1 MIRLKH
7 LLTEAAPL
15 SADNTFREKVKGWE
29 GPGPVDANKNHL
41 AYDDANPSVAAKP
54 GVPIRGTLTIG
65 YGTTGTVLPTLKA
78 GMKISPAT
86 AEKLLIKGI
95 ANHESKARQVI
106 PKYDSYP
113 TYVREAIL
121 NAIYRGDLGPAT
133 IKLINAGS
141 WSNVSAEY
149 LKHKN
154 YTNPGSMSGVVTR
167 MKSNADAFTRYSKE
181 LRVKTPPK
189 DPSIIGQTVYPIR
202 WEQFAN
208 VRETPDVDNGTL
220 GIGDNLI
227 TTVHYPDPIGMVIK
241 IKRGGDSKI
250 WYQVKLSNKARMLEP
265 SANPDV
271 SVYGWVRSDVANT
284 TGN

>member
-7 LLTEAAPL
+7 LLTEAATL
-15 SADNTFREKVKGWE
+15 SADDTFREKVKGWE
-29 GPGPVDANKNHL
+29 GPGPVDSNKNHL
-41 AYDDANPSVAAKP
+41 AYDDANPRVAAKP
-54 GVPIRGTLTIG
+54 GATIRGTLTIG

-95 ANHESKARQVI
+95 ANHESKARRLI

-141 WSNVSAEY
+141 WSKVSAEY

-154 YTNPGSMSGVVTR
+154 YTNPGSMSGVVVR
-167 MKSNADAFTRYSKE
+167 MKANADAFTRYSKE
-181 LRVKTPPK
+181 LRTTKPTKVATITTPVK
-189 DPSIIGQTVYPIR
+189 GQTLYPLKTNTDPVNIR
-202 WEQFAN
+202 IMPTVNNGWMNNIEA
-208 VRETPDVDNGTL
+208 VVPYPVPIGTL
-220 GIGDNLI
+220 EFSQKGADG
-227 TTVHYPDPIGMVIK
+227 Y
-241 IKRGGDSKI
+241 I
-250 WYQVKLSNKARMLEP
+250 WYHVKIS
-265 SANPDV
+265 SDV
-271 SVYGWVRSDVANT
+271 RNHFSDAPYYGWVRSNVVANHK
-284 TGN
+284 